1 MGNRTKTNRL
11 VAAAATVALLA
22 TPAVASADDISAG
35 CTDEV
40 TGEAGLLRYDGECVT
55 PAEYDAIFSFENLDS
70 IQSLTDPTQS
80 IAAEAGIV
88 DDDAPASERPLGD
101 GVTAE
106 PFTFVGTLVYA
117 NGLPIRL
124 A

>member
-1 MGNRTKTNRL
+1 MGRRTI
-11 VAAAATVALLA
+11 AAAIMVTALA
-22 TPAVASADDISAG
+22 TPTAALADDISTD

-40 TGEAGLLRYDGECVT
+40 TGEPGLQQFDGACIT
-55 PAEYDAIFSFENLDS
+55 PAEYDALFSPENLNTIPS
-70 IQSLTDPTQS
+70 PTKPEVS
-80 IAAEAGIV
+80 IAEHAGLV
-88 DDDAPASERPLGD
+88 ADGTPASERPLGQ

-106 PFTFVGTLVYA
+106 PFTFVEAVAYA